1 MERVIPPNAIQPG
14 DLIKTADNNV
24 CLVRFV
30 EGPDRIGTYEV
41 GMVDNSGAGKFEIIN
56 TPVTIIM

>member
-1 MERVIPPNAIQPG
+1 MERLIAPSAIQPG
-14 DLIKTADNNV
+14 DLIKFSDNNV
-24 CLVRFV
+24 GLVRFV

-41 GMVDNSGAGKFEIIN
+41 GLVDNSGAGKFEIIN

>member
-1 MERVIPPNAIQPG
+1 MERLIAPSAIQPG
-14 DLIKTADNNV
+14 DLIRTADNNV
-24 CLVRFV
+24 CLVKFV